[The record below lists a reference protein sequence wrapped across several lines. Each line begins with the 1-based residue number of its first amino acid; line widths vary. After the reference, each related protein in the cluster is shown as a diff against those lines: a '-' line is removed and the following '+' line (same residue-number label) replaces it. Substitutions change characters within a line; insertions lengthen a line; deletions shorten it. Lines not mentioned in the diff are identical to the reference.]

1 MNKQDLIDKYGYIDV
16 NKYNCKAAQAL
27 DSF

>member
-1 MNKQDLIDKYGYIDV
+1 MNKEYLIDKYGYIDV
-16 NKYNCKAAQAL
+16 NKYNSKTMQGL